1 MTSLWSV
8 IQGPNETLESYTKRF
23 TATYSC
29 VTNPNE
35 ELAIQA
41 YISRVANENIQLSLC
56 SNDVGSMESLVSK
69 AYKLSDTQNM
79 NRNRAPRTH
88 QNDQRRVD

>member
-1 MTSLWSV
+1 MTNLWS
-8 IQGPNETLESYTKRF
+8 ITQGSNETLESYTKRF

-35 ELAIQA
+35 ELTIQA
-41 YISRVANENIQLSLC
+41 YILGVTNENIQLSLC

-69 AYKLSDTQNM
+69 VYKLSDMQNM
-79 NRNRAPRTH
+79 NRN
-88 QNDQRRVD
+88 